1 MDSWLQPVAAV
12 AAGGEVE
19 FPILLFICPEN
30 RRLSPWKPNMSITF
44 FPCPGQ
50 DGKNQ
55 SIFEL
60 IDVGTS
66 RPCPWQVLDGHFRV
80 IFDAVH
86 RTWTNES
93 RLVVIYGN
101 MAIQK
106 SCSCRVEDGFF
117 PREMAPWMMA
127 RRKPHQGSSKP
138 WKSSFSTVCQVHW
151 YPDWPYQW
159 FRIIKLM
166 WIKMDGSIAT
176 N

>member
-1 MDSWLQPVAAV
+1 MGSWLQPVAAV
-12 AAGGEVE
+12 AGGGEVE

-44 FPCPGQ
+44 FPCLGQ

-86 RTWTNES
+86 LNQW
-93 RLVVIYGN
+93 IAFGGN

-106 SCSCRVEDGFF
+106 SCSCRDGTMNGTEKTPPGFIKALEIELF
-117 PREMAPWMMA
+117 YSMPGPLISGLAVPVIQD
-127 RRKPHQGSSKP
+127 HQI
-138 WKSSFSTVCQVHW
+138 
-151 YPDWPYQW
+151 D
-159 FRIIKLM
+159 M
-166 WIKMDGSIAT
+166 WIKMDDSIAT